1 MISGLAPQYEIYSYA
16 YVNNNNNNNNNNN
29 IILLR

>member
-1 MISGLAPQYEIYSYA
+1 MMSGLAPQYEIYSYA
-16 YVNNNNNNNNNNN
+16 YVNNNNNNNNN